1 LTHAFITA
9 VDCYVCAVAPSSE
22 ASSVNATGPEVGV
35 ANLLNAPGDL
45 ILYVTCELELKIR
58 SVVGVRKRRDYSQFY
73 QHGCVVGER
82 KVFSITE
89 TRKETFVLHMVLILY
104 QQSKNTLVVPLGSSK
119 HFAGRRP
126 GKIETNK
133 AIVLKITNNRN
144 LQEFRTP
151 FIGVLKFLV
160 IFFIFSRFPF
170 PNSTAF
176 YFFTEMKLSSAH
188 LTFDLLPTTQPIPS
202 VAGTSAT
209 VFTAVGFQT
218 FLQIWMHSHSSPVDV
233 D

>member
-1 LTHAFITA
+1 MTHAFITA

-73 QHGCVVGER
+73 QHDCVVGER
-82 KVFSITE
+82 KVFSVTE
-89 TRKETFVLHMVLILY
+89 KRRETFVLHMVLILY

-144 LQEFRTP
+144 LRGISHT
-151 FIGVLKFLV
+151 IHWGLK
-160 IFFIFSRFPF
+160 ISRYF
-170 PNSTAF
+170 F
-176 YFFTEMKLSSAH
+176 YFL
-188 LTFDLLPTTQPIPS
+188 
-202 VAGTSAT
+202 
-209 VFTAVGFQT
+209 
-218 FLQIWMHSHSSPVDV
+218 
-233 D
+233 